1 METEVNRSAVATD
14 VRATAVAVAAKTPA
28 AHLYRL
34 GFLGPTMWPRVALV
48 PPLRDPGVP
57 SPSRPSLRFLIEQS
71 DPATSRR
78 DFCPFARQPIGA
90 HIPPVLFNI

>member
-34 GFLGPTMWPRVALV
+34 GFLGLNLGLWTLIVMVVRAL
-48 PPLRDPGVP
+48 
-57 SPSRPSLRFLIEQS
+57 
-71 DPATSRR
+71 
-78 DFCPFARQPIGA
+78 
-90 HIPPVLFNI
+90 